1 MKPNNV
7 TLNQNKDPLPQSEV
21 QAKFLAM
28 PSLNDRVRERIRIE
42 KDRLKL
48 SERDIADMLDWGQ
61 SKVSQKL
68 NGRTDITLNELESL
82 CFAVSIAPTE
92 AVRDPGL
99 EFVADMTPT
108 ELRLFERIRKLSAEQ
123 RAAILMVLHIPE
135 APPRR
140 ATPPPKRTGPQ
151 PRPR

>member
-1 MKPNNV
+1 M
-7 TLNQNKDPLPQSEV
+7 TMSQNQNPLPQSELE
-21 QAKFLAM
+21 AKFLAM
-28 PSLNDRVRERIRIE
+28 ATLNDRVRERIRIE

-48 SERDIADMLDWGQ
+48 SERDIAGMLDWGQ

-82 CFAVSIAPTE
+82 CFAVSISPTE

-108 ELRLFERIRKLSAEQ
+108 ELRLFERVRKLSPEQ
-123 RAAILMVLHIPE
+123 RSAILTVLGVRE
-135 APPRR
+135 AEPRR
-140 ATPPPKRTGPQ
+140 ALPKKPL
-151 PRPR
+151 PRGRS